1 MQYQTIIID
10 DDKVICMLINRLLDK
25 SKLSKAKVFNHASDA
40 LDLLIENDSKQQNYL
55 IFLDINMPAMNGW
68 EFLDAL
74 KENVLNSNIYVSII
88 TSSISEADKK
98 KAESYTYIF
107 NYLIKPVKLSD
118 IESFEQYNFLTPFHK
133 IE

>member
-25 SKLSKAKVFNHASDA
+25 SKLSKAKVFNHAAEA
-40 LDLLIENDSKQQNYL
+40 LELLIENDSNQQNYL
-55 IFLDINMPAMNGW
+55 IFLDINMPTMNGW

-74 KENVLNSNIYVSII
+74 KDNELKSKIYVSII

-98 KAESYTYIF
+98 KAESSTYIF
-107 NYLIKPVKLSD
+107 DYLIKPVKLSD
-118 IESFEQYNFLTPFHK
+118 IESFEQYTFLAPFHK
-133 IE
+133 ME